1 MKPLALPLLVI
12 AVATTFGG
20 QPTAQQPGPAMRL
33 LLQRLP
39 SATDPDPPGRRE
51 LELVQ
56 LDFTGTR
63 EIVHLAGGNLE
74 IVFNPQR
81 GPSITSIARYQ
92 VDDFPRGLVTG
103 DFDGDRHRDIAVI
116 GFFTERIEFLFGNG
130 RGQFSRRTFVPA
142 GFEPMC
148 MAAGDFDGALGLD
161 IAFAFRLDDERYALR
176 TLFNQGGGRF
186 EAGTDVVLASVP
198 FSIVAADLNGD
209 GSLDLALSNA
219 LSGDVAVLMNDGGA
233 FQPPATYPV
242 AGEPFDLEAADLN
255 NDGLRDLVTLGPNPA
270 SISVLLN
277 AGGGRF
283 GSQRSYPA
291 DRQFTGRLP
300 PARLALGD
308 LTGDGAVDAML
319 SNGSLVPGRGDG
331 TFDDAV
337 QFDISAGTIAVRDID
352 GDGRL
357 DIVADHDFASEPSV
371 TLGFN
376 RLLTTNR
383 APQGS
388 VADETV
394 EFGADTFF
402 DARGATDPDG
412 HLVMHEWRD
421 ELGRIA
427 GTLPTL
433 AVRRLP
439 GQYVYSL
446 FLRDSFGGETTLHPT
461 WNVTGTAPQ
470 YTDIVLHASRATRVE
485 GKWRVVQ
492 DTSAAGGARLHE
504 PNAAA
509 PRQLTP
515 RPAPSSYFEL
525 RFKADASR
533 FYSLWMRAKADGNS
547 WKGDSVFVQFSGTV
561 GLGDEER
568 WRIGT
573 ADALL
578 FSLEPCLNCGVSAW
592 GWNTDGIANLTQV
605 GEPIRFNDDERQ
617 TIRIQSREDG
627 VSIDQIVL
635 SSWTYQGGRAP
646 GSPKR
651 DTIIL
656 PRTQ

>member
-1 MKPLALPLLVI
+1 
-12 AVATTFGG
+12 
-20 QPTAQQPGPAMRL
+20 MRL

-39 SATDPDPPGRRE
+39 SATERDPAGRRE

-63 EIVHLAGGNLE
+63 EIVHLAGSNLE

-81 GPSITSIARYQ
+81 GPSITSIALYQ
-92 VDDFPRGLVTG
+92 VDDSPRGLVTG

-116 GFFTERIEFLFGNG
+116 GFLTGRIELLFGNG
-130 RGQFSRRTFVPA
+130 RGQFTRRAFVPA
-142 GFEPMC
+142 GFEPVC
-148 MAAGDFDGALGLD
+148 MAAGDFDGDRTLD
-161 IAFAFRLDDERYALR
+161 IAFAFRLDDDRYALR
-176 TLFNQGGGRF
+176 TLFNQGGAQF
-186 EAGTDVVLASVP
+186 EAGTDVLLAGIP
-198 FSIVAADLNGD
+198 FSVVATDLDGD
-209 GSLDLALSNA
+209 SRLDLALANA
-219 LSGDVAVLMNDGGA
+219 FSGDVAVLMNDGGT
-233 FQPPATYPV
+233 FQPPATYAV
-242 AGEPFDLEAADLN
+242 VGEPFDLEAADLN
-255 NDGLRDLVTLGPNPA
+255 NDGLRDLVTVNSNPS

-277 AGGGRF
+277 TGGGRF
-283 GSQRSYPA
+283 GPQRTYPA
-291 DRQFTGRLP
+291 NRQETGRLP
-300 PARLALGD
+300 PNRLAVGD
-308 LTGDGAVDAML
+308 LSGDGVVDALL

-357 DIVADHDFASEPSV
+357 DIVADQDFTAEPSI

-383 APQGS
+383 PPQGS

-394 EFGADTFF
+394 EFGEDSFF

-412 HLVMHEWRD
+412 HLVMYEWRD

-427 GTLPTL
+427 GFLPTL
-433 AVRRLP
+433 SVRRLP
-439 GQYVYSL
+439 GRYVYTL
-446 FLRDSFGGETTLHPT
+446 HLRDSFGGETTLYPT
-461 WNVTGTAPQ
+461 WTVTGTASP

-485 GKWRVVQ
+485 GQWRRV
-492 DTSAAGGARLHE
+492 DDPSAAGGVRMYE

-515 RPAPSSYFEL
+515 LPEPSSYFEL
-525 RFKADASR
+525 RFKADSSLV
-533 FYSLWMRAKADGNS
+533 YSLWMRAKSDGNS
-547 WKGDSVFVQFSGTV
+547 WKGDSVFVQFSGT
-561 GLGDEER
+561 LGFFGEDR

-573 ADALL
+573 TDALL
-578 FSLEPCLNCGVSAW
+578 YSLEPCVNCRVSGW
-592 GWNTDGIANLTQV
+592 GWNTDGIANLTNV
-605 GEPIRFNDDERQ
+605 GELILFNDDEWQ
-617 TIRIQSREDG
+617 TIRVQSREDG
-627 VSIDQIVL
+627 ISIDQIVL

-646 GSPKR
+646 GAPKR
-651 DTIIL
+651 DTIVL

>member
-1 MKPLALPLLVI
+1 MKPFALPLLVI

-20 QPTAQQPGPAMRL
+20 QPAAQQPGPSMRL

-56 LDFTGTR
+56 LDFTLTR
-63 EIVHLAGGNLE
+63 EIVHLAGSNLE

-103 DFDGDRHRDIAVI
+103 DFDGDRHRDIAVM

-130 RGQFSRRTFVPA
+130 RGQFPRRATVPA

-148 MAAGDFDGALGLD
+148 MVAGDFDGDLRLD
-161 IAFAFRLDDERYALR
+161 IVFAFRRDEERYALR
-176 TLFNQGGGRF
+176 TLFNHGGGQF
-186 EAGTDVVLASVP
+186 EAGADVVLGSVP
-198 FSIVAADLNGD
+198 FSMVAADLDGD

-219 LSGDVAVLMNDGGA
+219 FSGDVAVLINDGGG
-233 FQPPATYPV
+233 FEPPVTYAV
-242 AGEPFDLEAADLN
+242 AGEPFDLKAADLN
-255 NDGLRDLVTLGPNPA
+255 GDGRRDLVTLSPNPA

-277 AGGGRF
+277 GGSGTF
-283 GSQRSYPA
+283 GSRRSYPA
-291 DRQFTGRLP
+291 DRQVTGRLHP
-300 PARLALGD
+300 TRLALGD

-337 QFDISAGTIAVRDID
+337 QFNISAGTLAVRDID

-357 DIVADHDFASEPSV
+357 DIVADHDFASEPHI
-371 TLGFN
+371 TLAFN
-376 RLLTTNR
+376 RVMTTNR
-383 APQGS
+383 APQAS
-388 VADETV
+388 VADEAV

-421 ELGRIA
+421 ELGRTV

-439 GQYVYSL
+439 GRYVYSL
-446 FLRDSFGGETTLHPT
+446 HLRDSFGGETTLHPT
-461 WNVTGTAPQ
+461 WTVTGTAPP

-485 GKWRVVQ
+485 GQWRLVQ
-492 DTSAAGGARLHE
+492 DTSAAGGVRAYE
-504 PNAAA
+504 PDAAA

-515 RPAPSSYFEL
+515 RSAPSSYFEL
-525 RFKADASR
+525 RFKADPSR
-533 FYSLWMRAKADGNS
+533 VYSLWIRAKADGNS
-547 WKGDSVFVQFSGTV
+547 WKNDSVFVQFSGAV
-561 GLGDEER
+561 GFGDEER

-573 ADALL
+573 TDAL
-578 FSLEPCLNCGVSAW
+578 FYSLEPCVNCGVSGW
-592 GWNTDGIANLTQV
+592 GWNTDGMANLTQV
-605 GEPIRFNDDERQ
+605 GELILFNDEWQ

-627 VSIDQIVL
+627 ISIDQIVL

-646 GSPKR
+646 GAPKR
-651 DTIIL
+651 DTIVL
-656 PRTQ
+656 ARTQ